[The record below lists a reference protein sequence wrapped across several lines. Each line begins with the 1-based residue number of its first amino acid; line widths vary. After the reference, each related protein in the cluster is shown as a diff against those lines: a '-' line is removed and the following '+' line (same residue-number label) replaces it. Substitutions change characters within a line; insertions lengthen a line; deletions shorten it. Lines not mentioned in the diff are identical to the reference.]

1 MIQFI
6 IFYLVGCILSYGK
19 FMGAWYELQEDHILL
34 ERVSRF
40 GLLQWLLIS
49 MSWVSFLSCLA
60 VVYIGGEYNKYLFKW
75 SLKPLLEEE
84 KHIRKEVD
92 DMIRYYRG
100 E

>member
-19 FMGAWYELQEDHILL
+19 FMGAWYELQENHIYTKG
-34 ERVSRF
+34 VSKLGF
-40 GLLQWLLIS
+40 FQWLLILI
-49 MSWVSFLSCLA
+49 SWVSFLLCLTL
-60 VVYIGGEYNKYLFKW
+60 VHIVGRYNKYLFKW